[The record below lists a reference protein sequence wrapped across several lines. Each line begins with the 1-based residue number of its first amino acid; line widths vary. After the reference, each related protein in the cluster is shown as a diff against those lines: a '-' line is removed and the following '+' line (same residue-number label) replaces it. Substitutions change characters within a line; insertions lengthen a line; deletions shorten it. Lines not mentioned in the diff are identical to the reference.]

1 MKILMSVLAVS
12 LPKLHATSYTNTMR
26 PHSISFFYA
35 FRGIWTALTTQLNLR
50 LHFLIGSLVLILAV
64 YLQLPLIQILILILT
79 IMHVVATEMFNTALE
94 FMGDGVTLEHRDFL
108 KHAKD
113 ISAGGVLLSAIFA
126 IIVGLIIFVPPLLNL

>member
-1 MKILMSVLAVS
+1 
-12 LPKLHATSYTNTMR
+12 
-26 PHSISFFYA
+26 
-35 FRGIWTALTTQLNLR
+35 
-50 LHFLIGSLVLILAV
+50 
-64 YLQLPLIQILILILT
+64 
-79 IMHVVATEMFNTALE
+79 MHVVATEMFNTALE